1 MKMVR
6 TNNTMKETEAR
17 PLTSEEID
25 ALMSKIED
33 GYHVT
38 TGEDCVT
45 ELANQLNDYI
55 NELINF
61 EDAEALS
68 EIQNVLYSAI
78 RRTEAAIENINNTDD
93 DDFDEIS
100 PAILDQCEELDE
112 VLDYEELDE
121 IPDDE
126 MPADDFEY
134 EYTEKDDE
142 QENMP
147 KLYPTMRDA
156 FRAEG
161 LDF

>member
-45 ELANQLNDYI
+45 ELANQLSSYI
-55 NELINF
+55 NELIEF

-68 EIQNVLYSAI
+68 ELLEVLYSAV
-78 RRTEAAIENINNTDD
+78 RNTEYAIEDINNSND
-93 DDFDEIS
+93 DDFDE
-100 PAILDQCEELDE
+100 
-112 VLDYEELDE
+112 
-121 IPDDE
+121 DDN
-126 MPADDFEY
+126 
-134 EYTEKDDE
+134 E
-142 QENMP
+142 QANMP

-161 LDF
+161 FDF